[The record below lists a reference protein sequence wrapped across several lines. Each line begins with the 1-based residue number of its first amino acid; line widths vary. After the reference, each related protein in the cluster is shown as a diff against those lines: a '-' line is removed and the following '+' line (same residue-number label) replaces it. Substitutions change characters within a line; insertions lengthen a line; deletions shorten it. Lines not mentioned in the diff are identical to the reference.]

1 MAINAK
7 KVTQKMYPDIEK
19 PSEKQIQIAK
29 EKGVDLIVGYQTNFL
44 LFPMLSNDSDNTLID
59 KDYR

>member
-1 MAINAK
+1 
-7 KVTQKMYPDIEK
+7 MYPDIEK

-29 EKGVDLIVGYQTNFL
+29 EKGVDLLWVIKRPIF
-44 LFPMLSNDSDNTLID
+44 LFPMLSNDSDNTFID